1 MSTLILKHREEIEK
15 VCQEQGISYL
25 ALFGSHARGD
35 ETPESDVDLLVEFK
49 STKDTG
55 LTHILQTEAKLSQIL
70 NKKVDLVPRDSLD
83 KYIAP
88 YIKDDLK
95 TIYA

>member
-1 MSTLILKHREEIEK
+1 MSTLIQKHQKEIEK
-15 VCQEQGISYL
+15 VCREQGISYL

-35 ETPESDVDLLVEFK
+35 EKPDSDVDLLVEFDPK
-49 STKDTG
+49 RDIG
-55 LTHILQTEAKLSQIL
+55 LSHLIHTEKKISQIL
-70 NKKVDLVPRDSLD
+70 DRKVDLVPKDSLD

-88 YIKDDLK
+88 YIQNDLK